1 MLALPPFCD
10 CSVSSF
16 IANKLDHMP
25 FQFDNR
31 NMGIRSLS
39 NPRKVAAT
47 VRRRIERGGERLWR
61 LEDFPNLPFT
71 AVAQSLSRLT
81 RGGVLQRLS
90 KGVYYRPRQTLFGT
104 SRPNPAAIHE
114 LATRRK
120 RVYPSGTTA
129 ANLLGFTTQNART
142 REVATNS
149 LSLPRKLIG
158 RETIVHARRPEAW
171 SVLPELDAAM
181 LDFLRR
187 RGEASELAPQE
198 TVRRLLALL
207 SEKGRFERL
216 LAVSHAEP
224 PRVRAILG
232 AAGEQLGK
240 PPKTLRRLRATL
252 NPFSRFDFGAL
263 AALDCAGAW
272 QAKERH

>member
-1 MLALPPFCD
+1 
-10 CSVSSF
+10 
-16 IANKLDHMP
+16 
-25 FQFDNR
+25 
-31 NMGIRSLS
+31 MGPRSLTKPG
-39 NPRKVAAT
+39 NVAAT
-47 VRRRIERGGERLWR
+47 VRQRIEQGGERLWR
-61 LEDFPNLPFT
+61 LEDFSGLPFT

-90 KGVYYRPRQTLFGT
+90 KGVYYRSRQTPFGT
-104 SRPNPAAIHE
+104 SRPSATAIHN

-120 RVYPSGTTA
+120 NVYPSGVAA

-142 REVATNS
+142 PEVATSS

-171 SVLPELDAAM
+171 SALPELDAAL

-187 RGEASELAPQE
+187 RGEPSELAPQE

-207 SEKGRFERL
+207 SEPGRFQRL

-240 PPKTLRRLRATL
+240 PPKTLQRLRATL
-252 NPFSRFDFGAL
+252 NPLSRFDFGVL
-263 AALDCAGAW
+263 AALDRAADW
-272 QAKERH
+272 QAKERP

>member
-1 MLALPPFCD
+1 MSQINLTTRGFCPIILVWEPARRPSLATSLLP
-10 CSVSSF
+10 SANESNMAVSGCGD
-16 IANKLDHMP
+16 L
-25 FQFDNR
+25 
-31 NMGIRSLS
+31 
-39 NPRKVAAT
+39 
-47 VRRRIERGGERLWR
+47 RIS
-61 LEDFPNLPFT
+61 PSLPFT

-90 KGVYYRPRQTLFGT
+90 KGVYYRPRQTPFGT
-104 SRPNPAAIHE
+104 SRPNPAAIHK

-120 RVYPSGTTA
+120 KVYPSGITA

-142 REVATNS
+142 REVATSS

-158 RETIVHARRPEAW
+158 RETIVHCTAAG
-171 SVLPELDAAM
+171 SVVSASELDAAL

-187 RGEASELAPQE
+187 RGETSELPPEE

-240 PPKTLRRLRATL
+240 PPKTLQRLRATL
-252 NPFSRFDFGAL
+252 NPFSRFDFGVL
-263 AALDCAGAW
+263 AALDRAGAL
-272 QAKERH
+272 AGEGAPLA

>member
-1 MLALPPFCD
+1 MGTRAPHKP
-10 CSVSSF
+10 
-16 IANKLDHMP
+16 AN
-25 FQFDNR
+25 
-31 NMGIRSLS
+31 
-39 NPRKVAAT
+39 VAAA
-47 VRRRIERGGERLWR
+47 VRQRVERGGERLWR
-61 LEDFPNLPFT
+61 FEDFLDLPFT

-90 KGVYYRPRQTLFGT
+90 KGVYYRPRQTPFGT
-104 SRPNPAAIHE
+104 SRPNPTAIHN

-120 RVYPSGTTA
+120 KVYPSGITA

-142 REVATNS
+142 QEVATSS

-171 SVLPELDAAM
+171 SVLPELDAAL

-187 RGEASELAPQE
+187 RGETSELPPVE
-198 TVRRLLALL
+198 TARRLLALL

-232 AAGEQLGK
+232 AIGEQLGK
-240 PPKTLRRLRATL
+240 PSKDPSTTSDELESSV
-252 NPFSRFDFGAL
+252 PIRFRHPRGVGAGRWL
-263 AALDCAGAW
+263 AGKGAPL
-272 QAKERH
+272 A